1 MAITEQSD
9 KTKAAGL
16 APEAAFETTV
26 RKPKYNTK
34 KTSII
39 KRFVE
44 LGDTGMTCFDA
55 ANKYHDYV
63 LRSTVSDI
71 QRDFGIFFERE
82 WTKVPNTFGGHTDC
96 VRYWLDEA
104 NMMKAINFLAQGE
117 VLHV

>member
-1 MAITEQSD
+1 MRIADQSD

-16 APEAAFETTV
+16 APIAASETTT

-34 KTSII
+34 KVSII
-39 KRFVE
+39 KRFVD
-44 LGDTGMTCFDA
+44 LGDRGMTCFDA

-71 QRDFGIFFERE
+71 QRDFGIYFKRE
-82 WTKVPNTFGGHTDC
+82 WTKVPNSFDGHTDC

-104 NMMKAINFLAQGE
+104 NMVKAISFLSQGE
-117 VLHV
+117 AI